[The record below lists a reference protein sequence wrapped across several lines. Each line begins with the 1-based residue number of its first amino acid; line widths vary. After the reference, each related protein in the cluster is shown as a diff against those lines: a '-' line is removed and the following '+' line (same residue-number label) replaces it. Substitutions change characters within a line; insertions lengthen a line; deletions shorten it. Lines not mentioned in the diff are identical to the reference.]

1 MKIYDASG
9 FDSKL
14 TGSFT
19 GSFYGDGSNLT
30 GIVTYTQAEISG
42 SSTLVSSSLATSI
55 SNIIDGTTPVQ
66 SASRA
71 TTASFA
77 LSTSA
82 GTGFPFSGSA
92 DITGSLFVS
101 GGNISGSFV
110 GDGSGITGIVIE
122 QSTIISASFTN
133 ANEYTASHNLNTE
146 QVLINTYFDDGTQFI
161 PQEIKVLN
169 NSAVALKFNTSTSGR
184 VVIAKAGHVVTG
196 ATLISENT
204 ISDTFTNALT
214 RTVTHNFNTKDVLV
228 SVYLSDDTL
237 FQPDSITTTDENNVR
252 VTFAAARSGRIVI
265 GKAGHIISGST
276 AVVESSTVTDTFT
289 NVATTTVSHGF
300 NTKDVL
306 VNVYTSDDEMIIPS
320 SINTISNGSVRI
332 TFDTPKTGR
341 VVVAKGG
348 HIVTGTAE
356 SVAFANILNKPAL
369 VSGSLDF
376 VNITNKP
383 SFISSSNQIT
393 SSDLD
398 MNGNKVLF
406 ANVYSGT
413 GDLPSASTYHGM
425 FAHVHGTGQGYFAHA
440 GQWVELATSES
451 LSSTITNNTG
461 SLSTKVDNQN
471 TNSGSLSF
479 WQGSQ
484 VEYSALGSYDSSTVY
499 LVI

>member
-19 GSFYGDGSNLT
+19 GSFTGDGSNLT
-30 GIVTYTQAEISG
+30 GIVTYTKAEISG
-42 SSTLVSSSLATSI
+42 SSTLTSASLAASI
-55 SNIIDGTTPVQ
+55 SNILDGTSTVA
-66 SASRA
+66 SASTA
-71 TTASFA
+71 ITASFA
-77 LSTSA
+77 LNAGA

-92 DITGSLFVS
+92 DITGSLYVS

-161 PQEIKVLN
+161 PQEVKVLSD
-169 NSAVALKFNTSTSGR
+169 SAVALKFNTPTSGR
-184 VVIAKAGHVVTG
+184 VVIAKAGHLVTG
-196 ATLISENT
+196 ASLISENT
-204 ISDTFTNALT
+204 VSDTFTNASQK
-214 RTVTHNFNTKDVLV
+214 TVVHNFNTKDVFV
-228 SVYLSDDTL
+228 SVFLDDDT
-237 FQPDSITTTDENNVR
+237 QIIPSEVKTINENNVR
-252 VTFAAARSGRIVI
+252 VTLDQSRSGRIVV

-289 NVATTTVSHGF
+289 NAVTTTVAHGF

-320 SINTISNGSVRI
+320 SINTISSGSVRV

-356 SVAFANILNKPAL
+356 SVAFANILNKPTLISSSIPPFPHTGSAII
-369 VSGSLDF
+369 SGSLRVIGSVTADTYI
-376 VNITNKP
+376 V
-383 SFISSSNQIT
+383 SSSIT
-393 SSDLD
+393 YTTQSFSSGSTIFGNSLD
-398 MNGNKVLF
+398 DTHLF
-406 ANVYSGT
+406 TGSLRVTGSVSIT
-413 GDLPSASTYHGM
+413 GDLSAS
-425 FAHVHGTGQGYFAHA
+425 GTAY
-440 GQWVELATSES
+440 VTSS
-451 LSSTITNNTG
+451 KVYNNNT
-461 SLSTKVDNQN
+461 S
-471 TNSGSLSF
+471 SGSLSF

-484 VEYSALGSYDSSTVY
+484 TEYDAISSSADPNTFYIIRS
-499 LVI
+499 

>member
-9 FDSKL
+9 FNSKL

-42 SSTLVSSSLATSI
+42 SSNLAI
-55 SNIIDGTTPVQ
+55 SNILDGTTPVQ

-77 LSTSA
+77 LNADSS
-82 GTGFPFSGSA
+82 GFPFSGSA
-92 DITGSLFVS
+92 DVTGSLFVS
-101 GGNISGSFV
+101 GGTISGSFI
-110 GDGSGITGIVIE
+110 GDGSGLTGVTMIE
-122 QSTIISASFTN
+122 STIISASFTN

-146 QVLINTYFDDGTQFI
+146 QVLINTYFNDGTQFF

-184 VVIAKAGHVVTG
+184 VVIAKAGHLVTG

-204 ISDTFTNALT
+204 ISDTFTNVSQK
-214 RTVTHNFNTKDVLV
+214 TVIHNFNTKDVFV
-228 SVYLSDDTL
+228 SVFLDDDT
-237 FQPDSITTTDENNVR
+237 QIIPSEVKTINENNVR
-252 VTFAAARSGRIVI
+252 VTLDQSRSGRIVV

-289 NVATTTVSHGF
+289 NAATTTVAHGF

-320 SINTISNGSVRI
+320 SINTISSGSVRI

-356 SVAFANILNKPAL
+356 SVAFANILNKPTLISSSIPPFPHTGSAII
-369 VSGSLDF
+369 SGSLRVIGSVTADTYI
-376 VNITNKP
+376 V
-383 SFISSSNQIT
+383 SSSVTYTTQSF
-393 SSDLD
+393 SS
-398 MNGNKVLF
+398 G
-406 ANVYSGT
+406 
-413 GDLPSASTYHGM
+413 
-425 FAHVHGTGQGYFAHA
+425 
-440 GQWVELATSES
+440 
-451 LSSTITNNTG
+451 STIFGDSLDDTHLFTGSVDITG
-461 SLSTKVDNQN
+461 SLTVTGDAYVTSSKVYNNN
-471 TNSGSLSF
+471 TSSGSLSF
-479 WQGSQ
+479 WQGLQ
-484 VEYSALGSYDSSTVY
+484 TEYDAISSSADPNTFYIIRS
-499 LVI
+499 